1 MTSKEKIL
9 AADLAS
15 LRIIKYP
22 DPRLAEVSTPI
33 EDVGEYLRPLVE
45 RMFEVMFAAKGVGLA
60 APQAGIT
67 VRLFVASPAYD
78 KSDHRVY
85 VNPRILMVDGS
96 QEEEEGCLSAPGI
109 NIRVKRYAT
118 ATIEA
123 TGLDGRAFRE
133 SGVELAARMYQ
144 HELDHLNGQIIVDKM
159 GTVAR
164 LANRRTIKGLEEKYA
179 ELLAEAKR

>member
-1 MTSKEKIL
+1 MTSKEKAL
-9 AADLAS
+9 SADLAA
-15 LRIIKYP
+15 LRIIRYP

-33 EDVGEYLRPLVE
+33 EEVGEYLRPLVG
-45 RMFEVMFAAKGVGLA
+45 RMFELMFAARGVGLA
-60 APQAGIT
+60 GSQVGVT

-78 KSDHRVY
+78 KSDRRVY

-96 QEEEEGCLSAPGI
+96 QEEEEGCLSVPGI

-123 TGLDGRAFRE
+123 TGLDGNTFRE
-133 SGVELAARMYQ
+133 SGTELIARMYQ

-164 LANRRTIKGLEEKYA
+164 LANRKTIKGLEEKYA
-179 ELLAEAKR
+179 ELTAPKAR